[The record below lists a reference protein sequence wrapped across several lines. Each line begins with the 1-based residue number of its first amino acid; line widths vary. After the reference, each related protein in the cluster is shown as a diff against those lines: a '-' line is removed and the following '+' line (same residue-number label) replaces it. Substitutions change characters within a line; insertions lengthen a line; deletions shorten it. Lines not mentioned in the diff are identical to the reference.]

1 MGAESVRLYKEF
13 LEHYDLQDGNYN
25 HAIEFLDHPLQQV
38 EKVQAIRI
46 GETLV
51 PLSPAVQNSVK
62 FNVQLNLAPIN
73 AEKEIKQHIGMYKGC
88 ILDDEDVN
96 LFCYT
101 VEDMVL
107 RNLLWPFHLMTEGA
121 ELRENHFFPIAHM
134 MEGIV
139 CDVQDAL
146 HDFYWA
152 VIDSTGKIDA
162 KRDREIEFKN
172 RQTDNWAANAPI
184 EVRGSIRRNGKYLDV
199 YATTRSTVTSGMVNA
214 EYQVHSLLE
223 NQFANREKAT
233 TQINLLNTLE
243 GILLGIIKSYKKQW
257 YDCLKGL
264 TGIIGR
270 NLLRD
275 SIVGGNPVYRPDQ
288 KENMIE
294 IINNAEGDVSYGN
307 LAQLIKYYGHDY
319 DDMFGHSIVRRILNQ
334 CVKDK
339 KIDTDDFDYDFYAYY
354 YEVEHPLQHEPL
366 FNRLREYFRESVKN
380 LCVFVKENH
389 PDDYT
394 PDNISHV
401 LKTASE
407 TIELFIGITNRQR
420 FRLDDDCYEIFYD
433 ILGDNKMRDYYKNGS
448 PRFEY

>member
-1 MGAESVRLYKEF
+1 MSAESVRLYKEF

-25 HAIEFLDHPLQQV
+25 HAIEFLDHPLEKV

-51 PLSPAVQNSVK
+51 PLSPAVKNSVL
-62 FNVQLNLAPIN
+62 FNTQLHLAPIN

-121 ELRENHFFPIAHM
+121 ELTEKHFFPIAHM

-152 VIDSTGKIDA
+152 VLDSTGKIDA

-199 YATTRSTVTSGMVNA
+199 YAAARSTVTSGMVNA

-223 NQFANREKAT
+223 NQFASREKAT
-233 TQINLLNTLE
+233 VQIKLLNTLE
-243 GILLGIIKSYKKQW
+243 SILLGIIKSYTKQW

-275 SIVGGNPVYRPDQ
+275 SIVGGNPVYRPDK

-294 IINNAEGDVSYGN
+294 IIDNSEGDVSYAN
-307 LAQLIKYYGHDY
+307 VKRLLDYYGFDY
-319 DDMFGHSIVRRILNQ
+319 DDLFGESTARSVLHSLMRDN
-334 CVKDK
+334 
-339 KIDTDDFDYDFYAYY
+339 KIDATDFYYEFYSYY
-354 YEVEHPLQHEPL
+354 YNVANPFLREEFFNHFRRVSKSFTVKVCNNSREHYPDFFKAENCDKVLTHLTEAIEINPALTEKQK
-366 FNRLREYFRESVKN
+366 NRLK
-380 LCVFVKENH
+380 
-389 PDDYT
+389 DD
-394 PDNISHV
+394 NCEV
-401 LKTASE
+401 
-407 TIELFIGITNRQR
+407 
-420 FRLDDDCYEIFYD
+420 FYD
-433 ILGDNKMRDYYKNGS
+433 MLGDAETAKYYRDGA
-448 PRFEY
+448 PRFEH

>member
-1 MGAESVRLYKEF
+1 MGADSVRLYKEF

-25 HAIEFLDHPLQQV
+25 HAIEFLDHPLEKV

-199 YATTRSTVTSGMVNA
+199 YATARSTVTSGMVNA

-294 IINNAEGDVSYGN
+294 IINNAEGDVSYAN
-307 LAQLIKYYGHDY
+307 VKRLLDYYGYDY
-319 DDMFGHSIVRRILNQ
+319 DDLFGEYTARAVLLSLTR
-334 CVKDK
+334 DK
-339 KIDTDDFDYDFYAYY
+339 KIDDTDFY
-354 YEVEHPLQHEPL
+354 YEFYSYFYNVANPFQREEFVNHYRQVSKNFTVKVCNNSKELYPDFFKAENCDEVLTHLSELIDIHPYLTEKQK
-366 FNRLREYFRESVKN
+366 NRLR
-380 LCVFVKENH
+380 
-389 PDDYT
+389 DD
-394 PDNISHV
+394 NCEV
-401 LKTASE
+401 
-407 TIELFIGITNRQR
+407 
-420 FRLDDDCYEIFYD
+420 FYD
-433 ILGDNKMRDYYKNGS
+433 ILGDKEMSKYYRDGV